1 MITMTEELKR
11 DILKAYDKLG
21 KAEFN
26 RLFNPDDKR
35 YLNVNDFV
43 TRYKNITERMA
54 ERIKHIVDLDRYADA
69 SHFKVST
76 VEDIERY
83 SNLPVMQYFDDE
95 QECINIYSE
104 LAKSFISKLDE
115 ALYHMLRHSKKDA
128 MVWGLAYAIG
138 SKHINGQSMSSK
150 AKDIGVTKAAISKH
164 ARFFIKALNF
174 PVSPYMKSEE
184 SVKVYR
190 AVTSEYHR
198 NKNKKEGE

>member
-1 MITMTEELKR
+1 MIVMTEEIKG
-11 DILKAYDKLG
+11 DIQKAYEKLG

-26 RLFNPDDKR
+26 RLFNPDGLRDM
-35 YLNVNDFV
+35 NVKNFLDQ
-43 TRYKNITERMA
+43 YKTITKKMA
-54 ERIKHIVDLDRYADA
+54 ERIKNIVDLNRYAEA

-83 SNLPVMQYFDDE
+83 ADIPVMQYFDDE

-115 ALYHMLRHSKKDA
+115 ALFHMIKHSKKDP
-128 MVWGLAYAIG
+128 VIWGLAYAVG
-138 SKHINGQSMSSK
+138 SKHIDGQSMSAK
-150 AKDIGVTKAAISKH
+150 AIEIGVTKAAISKH
-164 ARFFIKALNF
+164 ARFFVKALNF

-198 NKNKKEGE
+198 NKNKEKGE